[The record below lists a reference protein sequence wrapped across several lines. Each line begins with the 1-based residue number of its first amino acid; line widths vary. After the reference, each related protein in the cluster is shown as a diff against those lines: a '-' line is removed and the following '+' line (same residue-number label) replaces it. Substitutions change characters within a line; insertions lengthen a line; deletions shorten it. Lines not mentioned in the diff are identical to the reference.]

1 MEKKLTINDIAKMSG
16 VGKSTVSRYLNGGSV
31 KESTSQKIKK
41 VIDENNYEPNMF
53 ARLNAK
59 NSRIIGLVVPGF
71 NSVTTPHLVEVI
83 VAYLK
88 KNDYTPLIMHT
99 GNDVDEEIRSIERLK
114 NINVDGVMVLATSV
128 TKKHKAVVEQ
138 LEIPILFLGQRCPEG
153 NSVINDDY
161 NAALELG
168 KYLGN
173 KGAANVVG
181 LWVSKVDA
189 AVGKERRQGIT
200 DGLSMCGVKDIEFVE
215 TSFFYEDAVK
225 QTERLVK
232 RKVLPDTIVCAT
244 DRIAQGVY
252 KVLAEHHIRIPEDI
266 SVTGFGDYETSELL
280 TPPLTTVSFDLQS
293 WGEVSAETMIQ
304 MIAGKPVSKLQTNS
318 YRIIKRESVQNR
330 NISR

>member
-1 MEKKLTINDIAKMSG
+1 MEKKLTINDIARMSG

-31 KESTSQKIKK
+31 KEATSQKIKK
-41 VIDENNYEPNMF
+41 VIEDNNYEPNMF

-99 GNDVDEEIRSIERLK
+99 GNDMDEEIRSIERLK
-114 NINVDGVMVLATSV
+114 NINVDGIMVLATSV
-128 TKKHKAVVEQ
+128 TKEHHIVAEK
-138 LEIPILFLGQRCPEG
+138 LGIPILFLGQRFPEE

-168 KYLGN
+168 EYLGS
-173 KGAANVVG
+173 KGASRVLG
-181 LWVSKVDA
+181 LWVSKTDL
-189 AVGKERRQGIT
+189 AVGKERRQGIE
-200 DGLSMCGVKDIEFVE
+200 DGLALFGVKDIEFIE

-225 QTERLVK
+225 RTEEIVK

-252 KVLAEHHIRIPEDI
+252 KVLCEHHIRIPEDI

-280 TPPLTTVSFDLQS
+280 NPPLTTVRFDLQS

-318 YRIIKRESVQNR
+318 YRIVKRESVQER
-330 NISR
+330 EASR

>member
-41 VIDENNYEPNMF
+41 VINENNYEPNMF

-99 GNDVDEEIRSIERLK
+99 GNDIDEEIRSIERLK

-128 TKKHKAVVEQ
+128 TKKHKSIVKK
-138 LEIPILFLGQRCPEG
+138 LGIPILFLGQRCPEG

-168 KYLGN
+168 KYLGK
-173 KGAANVVG
+173 KGAAEVVG
-181 LWVSKVDA
+181 LWVSKADS
-189 AVGKERRQGIT
+189 AVGKERRQGII
-200 DGLSMCGVKDIEFVE
+200 DGLSMCGVEDIEFIE

-225 QTERLVK
+225 QTEKIVK

-252 KVLAEHHIRIPEDI
+252 KVLSEHHISIPEDI
-266 SVTGFGDYETSELL
+266 SVTGFGNYETSELL

-330 NISR
+330 NLSR